1 MKSLKGLLKTVVA
14 VMLISP
20 LMAESCSDNE
30 NVGYHSV
37 AIPGYTTDEYYQML
51 YSPNEEIQYNAICDL
66 FYSSDKGLLITDSLK
81 ETPAYKLE
89 MKIYNKIYSM
99 MDAKNSWI
107 SSAAIRYIGKFEY
120 NSSAF
125 QQYALRNNNPSVNVQ
140 LAISSAWDEKDI
152 DTVLLAPLLKQKVKF
167 CFSHPS
173 WLIKQSA
180 YDYIIP
186 ATAHGYETDFIQ
198 QYGNAAEKYKKL
210 QLIDILKMHMCDT
223 AFDFLS
229 NTYLTEKDTSLKKI
243 LLHLLPL
250 AINKTQALN
259 WFMQH
264 KEETE
269 TVLNKGFSSSGNDK
283 DFYTQLVLFALQQG
297 WNPENVPIYSNGEN
311 AGPLLFYLLFDNKYR
326 YEYLREH
333 PDKTQPPQTENFKK
347 IEQYL
352 LGNSRLKPM
361 WLKYESE
368 HLQFPLPAQLVKE
381 HQQLTAKYA
390 DAIKVLF
397 ANNNLDSTAYKDF
410 LVQLENNA
418 NSLYRSKF
426 PAKPADKE

>member
-1 MKSLKGLLKTVVA
+1 MKSLTGLLKTVVA
-14 VMLISP
+14 VILISP
-20 LMAESCSDNE
+20 LMAESCSDNV

-37 AIPGYTTDEYYQML
+37 AIPGYTTEEYYQML
-51 YSPNEEIQYNAICDL
+51 YWPDEEIQYNAICDL
-66 FYSSDKGLLITDSLK
+66 FYSSDKGLLVTDSLK

-89 MKIYNKIYSM
+89 MKIYKKIFSM

-140 LAISSAWDEKDI
+140 LAISSVWDEKDI

-173 WLIKQSA
+173 WLIKQCA
-180 YDYIIP
+180 YGYILP
-186 ATAHGYETDFIQ
+186 ATAHGYETDFMQ
-198 QYGNAAEKYKKL
+198 QYASAAEKYKKL
-210 QLIDILKMHMCDT
+210 QLLDILKMHLCDT

-229 NTYLTEKDTSLKKI
+229 STYLTEKDTSLKKI
-243 LLHLLPL
+243 ILLSLPQ
-250 AINKTQALN
+250 AINKAQALN

-264 KEETE
+264 KNETE
-269 TVLNKGFSSSGNDK
+269 IVLTKG
-283 DFYTQLVLFALQQG
+283 DFYNYGKAFYYDLVLFALQQG
-297 WNPENVPIYSNGEN
+297 WNPENVPIYSNGKIT
-311 AGPLLFYLLFDNKYR
+311 GPLLFYLLFEDKYS
-326 YEYLREH
+326 YEYIREH
-333 PDKTQPPQTENFKK
+333 PNDTQPPQTENFKK

-368 HLQFPLPAQLVKE
+368 HLQFALPAQLVKE
-381 HQQLTAKYA
+381 HQQLTEKYVA
-390 DAIKVLF
+390 AIKVLF
-397 ANNNLDSTAYKDF
+397 TNNNLDSAAYKDF
-410 LVQLENNA
+410 LVRLENSA
-418 NSLYRSKF
+418 NDLYRTKL
-426 PAKPADKE
+426 PVKREDE

>member
-1 MKSLKGLLKTVVA
+1 MKSFTGLLKTVVA
-14 VMLISP
+14 VILISP

-30 NVGYHSV
+30 NVGYHCV
-37 AIPGYTTDEYYQML
+37 DIPGYTTEEYYQML
-51 YSPNEEIQYNAICDL
+51 YSPNEEIQYNAVCLL
-66 FYSSDKGLLITDSLK
+66 FYHSDMALLVTDSLK

-140 LAISSAWDEKDI
+140 LAINSIWDDKDI

-186 ATAHGYETDFIQ
+186 ATAHEYETDFIQ

-210 QLIDILKMHMCDT
+210 QLLEILKMHLCDT

-229 NTYLTEKDTSLKKI
+229 SIYLTEKDTSLKKI
-243 LLHLLPL
+243 ILLSLPQ
-250 AINKTQALN
+250 AINKSQALN

-269 TVLNKGFSSSGNDK
+269 IVLTKG
-283 DFYTQLVLFALQQG
+283 DFYSYGKAFYYDLVLFALQQG

-311 AGPLLFYLLFDNKYR
+311 AGPLLFNLLFEDKYS
-326 YEYLREH
+326 YEYLGEH
-333 PDKTQPPQTENFKK
+333 PKDTQPPQTESFKK

-352 LGNSRLKPM
+352 LGNTRLKPM
-361 WLKYESE
+361 WLKYENE
-368 HLQFPLPAQLVKE
+368 HLQFSLPAQLVKE
-381 HQQLTAKYA
+381 HQQLTAKYV

-397 ANNNLDSTAYKDF
+397 ANNNLDSTVYKDF

-426 PAKPADKE
+426 PVKPADKE

>member
-1 MKSLKGLLKTVVA
+1 MKSLTGLLKTVVA
-14 VMLISP
+14 VILISP
-20 LMAESCSDNE
+20 LMAESCNDNE

-37 AIPGYTTDEYYQML
+37 AIPGYTTEEYYQML
-51 YSPNEEIQYNAICDL
+51 YWPDEEIQYNAICDL
-66 FYSSDKGLLITDSLK
+66 FYSSDKGLLVTDSLK

-140 LAISSAWDEKDI
+140 LAISSVWDEKDI
-152 DTVLLAPLLKQKVKF
+152 DTVLLTPLLKQKVKF

-173 WLIKQSA
+173 WLIKQCA

-186 ATAHGYETDFIQ
+186 ATAHGYESDFIQ
-198 QYGNAAEKYKKL
+198 QYGSAAEKYKKL
-210 QLIDILKMHMCDT
+210 QLLEILKMHLCDT
-223 AFDFLS
+223 AFNFLS
-229 NTYLTEKDTSLKKI
+229 STYLTEKDTSLQKII
-243 LLHLLPL
+243 LLSLPQ
-250 AINKTQALN
+250 AINKAQALN

-264 KEETE
+264 KNETE
-269 TVLNKGFSSSGNDK
+269 IVLTKG
-283 DFYTQLVLFALQQG
+283 DFYSYGKAFYYDLVLFALQQG
-297 WNPENVPIYSNGEN
+297 WNPENVPIYSNGKIT
-311 AGPLLFYLLFDNKYR
+311 GPLLFYLLFEDKYR
-326 YEYLREH
+326 YQYLREH
-333 PDKTQPPQTENFKK
+333 PNDTQPPQTENFKK

-352 LGNSRLKPM
+352 LGNSRLKPL

-381 HQQLTAKYA
+381 HQQLTEKYA
-390 DAIKVLF
+390 AAIKVLF
-397 ANNNLDSTAYKDF
+397 TNNNLDSAAYKDF
-410 LVQLENNA
+410 LVGLENNA
-418 NSLYRSKF
+418 KDLYRTKL
-426 PAKPADKE
+426 PVKREDEE